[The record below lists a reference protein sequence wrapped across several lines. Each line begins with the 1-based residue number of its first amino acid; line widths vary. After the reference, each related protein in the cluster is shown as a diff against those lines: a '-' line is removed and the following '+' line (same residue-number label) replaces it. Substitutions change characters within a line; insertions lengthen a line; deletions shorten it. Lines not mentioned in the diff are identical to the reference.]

1 MFEYDPVLE
10 TCTLVKTLDHKSVT
24 AVAAWTTA
32 SLVERPVWYDIATQ
46 LPIEPVPF
54 VSEPHHSPQ
63 NYAIKSCDFFGLT
76 AQEKKTCSDFAGG
89 FPVTA
94 DEVTITVYGAVGSM
108 VCSTRKKIKIDD
120 KSKAKVSLN
129 RRPAA

>member
-1 MFEYDPVLE
+1 MNRTIYRKIMKL
-10 TCTLVKTLDHKSVT
+10 
-24 AVAAWTTA
+24 
-32 SLVERPVWYDIATQ
+32 SLVV
-46 LPIEPVPF
+46 
-54 VSEPHHSPQ
+54 
-63 NYAIKSCDFFGLT
+63 FFWLT
-76 AQEKKTCSDFAGG
+76 VQEKKTCSDFAGG

-108 VCSTRKKIKIDD
+108 VCTRKKIKNDD